1 MTRLVDADALKP
13 LTMWVTDDEGIDR
26 PVVRLT
32 DIDNEPTVCCEQCE
46 HWRPQDATGDPNDCC
61 CGNEVLAGHMEHG
74 YNPPARFGCS
84 NWKRRQP

>member
-1 MTRLVDADALKP
+1 MTRLIDADALVSY
-13 LTMWVTDDEGIDR
+13 LERLQGDTIAVTDAAA
-26 PVVRLT
+26 VA
-32 DIDNEPTVCCEQCE
+32 DNMPEVCCEQCE